1 MKKAFL
7 ALLVCMA
14 SVSGF
19 AQTEPAVSADTTVV
33 SADTVADTH
42 LKVGYISYRAL
53 LDLIP
58 QTHEVQRQMAELRN
72 QYEQEMQ
79 RVEQEFNQKFET
91 FLESRN
97 DYPRTILLKR
107 QNELQQLMQQNI
119 EFRSQAQRELV
130 QAEEEAMRPVHDML
144 HRAIAIAATDCG
156 VAFVL
161 NTDDNATPF
170 IDSAY
175 GIDLSSNVLNAL
187 AVIIAVP

>member
-7 ALLVCMA
+7 AILVCMA

-161 NTDDNATPF
+161 NTDNNATPY

-187 AVIIAVP
+187 ADIIAVP

>member
-7 ALLVCMA
+7 AILVCMA

-119 EFRSQAQRELV
+119 EFRSQAQRELA

-161 NTDDNATPF
+161 NTDNNATPY

-187 AVIIAVP
+187 ADIIAVP

>member
-7 ALLVCMA
+7 ALLVYMA

-33 SADTVADTH
+33 SADTAADTH

-144 HRAIAIAATDCG
+144 HRAIAIAATNCG

-161 NTDDNATPF
+161 NTDNNATPY

-187 AVIIAVP
+187 ADIIAVP

>member
-7 ALLVCMA
+7 AILVCMA

-187 AVIIAVP
+187 ADIIAVP